1 MVKGEGEMQTENISN
16 AYRDYFGREYDD
28 YPETRKYE
36 VTLTIEVVE
45 DHHSE
50 DPAVWDW
57 ADLIGESVLDVKV
70 RDV

>member
-16 AYRDYFGREYDD
+16 AYRSYFPDPVDD
-28 YPETRKYE
+28 QETRKYE

-45 DHHSE
+45 DHHSQ

-57 ADLIGESVLDVKV
+57 ADLIGEAVLDVKV